1 MLLQPKLLSSCQDTE
16 FLHCP
21 AALELWLAD
30 LMQSV
35 ITDTLNMHA
44 NQNVL
49 QPVKKLSEIF
59 FSHMIYP

>member
-1 MLLQPKLLSSCQDTE
+1 
-16 FLHCP
+16 
-21 AALELWLAD
+21 
-30 LMQSV
+30 MQSV